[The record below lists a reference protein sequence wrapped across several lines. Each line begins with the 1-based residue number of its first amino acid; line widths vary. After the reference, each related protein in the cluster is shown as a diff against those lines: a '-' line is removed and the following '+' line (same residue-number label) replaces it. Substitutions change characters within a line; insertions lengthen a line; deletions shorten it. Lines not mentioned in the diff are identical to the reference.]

1 MTAINA
7 NDAGAVIA
15 TLRKPE
21 TWEAVAAAIGEH
33 PYTYDLDDDSHR
45 MDVVQIV
52 CEAAA
57 FHLGGKG
64 L

>member
-1 MTAINA
+1 MSERQ
-7 NDAGAVIA
+7 DLVR
-15 TLRKPE
+15 TLRDPD
-21 TWEAVAAAIGEH
+21 TWESVAAAIGDH
-33 PYTYDLDDDSHR
+33 PYTYDLDDTSHR

-57 FHLGGKG
+57 FHLSGKG